1 VAGRSAGASRHR
13 WLLSVTRD
21 YRYDIDVDF
30 LGERQKR
37 AAGGGDVPVTGQR
50 LVRRTLGRRLTRLRM
65 ASGKSRREV
74 AEAKLGISEPTLH
87 RIETG
92 KVPVTVANVRA
103 LCWLYGVDE
112 SITNALAEL
121 ALGTSQEEWWDASPV
136 IPDWFK
142 LYVGLEVSASQICGY
157 DGEVVPGEL
166 QTEQYARAL
175 FGAEQPARTEAAD
188 RHVKLRMQRQKTLF
202 ARRPATRLVTV
213 LGEGALTRP
222 VGGDAVLKAQI
233 EHLRRVAQ
241 RDNIEIG
248 VLPFAV
254 GAHAAMA
261 GAFRILDFDDPEDP
275 DVVYLESHVGALY
288 LEEAAEVNEYR
299 RIFELIRKDAVPVE
313 DYR

>member
-1 VAGRSAGASRHR
+1 MVKDGTDTEEVGM
-13 WLLSVTRD
+13 
-21 YRYDIDVDF
+21 
-30 LGERQKR
+30 
-37 AAGGGDVPVTGQR
+37 PVTGQR
-50 LVRRTLGRRLTRLRM
+50 VVRRALGRRLTRLRI

-103 LCWLYGVDE
+103 LCWLYGADE

-121 ALGTSQEEWWDASPV
+121 ALGTSQVEWWDANPV
-136 IPDWFK
+136 VPDWFK
-142 LYVGLEVSASQICGY
+142 LYVGLEASASRIFSY

-166 QTEQYARAL
+166 QTEQYARAV
-175 FGAEQPARTEAAD
+175 FGSEQPVDEEAAQ
-188 RHVKLRMQRQKTLF
+188 RQVKLRLQRQKTLF
-202 ARRPATRLVTV
+202 DRQPPLRLVTV

-222 VGGDAVLKAQI
+222 VGGEAVLKAQI
-233 EHLRRVAQ
+233 EHLRAVSR
-241 RDNIEIG
+241 RDNIEIR
-248 VLPFAV
+248 VLPWSV

-288 LEEAAEVNEYR
+288 LEETAQVEEYR
-299 RIFELIRKDAVPVE
+299 RIFDLIRKDAIPVE